1 MGKLAQ
7 DFTTW
12 KGNYRVISFYI
23 SDVSTVTGGT
33 AEWSMSSTTG
43 ATGSQLILKT
53 SVASTGITLSGKYV
67 NVTLEP
73 YDTSGLTAGTY
84 YHELRLVDVVGQ
96 PTTPAIG
103 TVTLLPVLIT
113 T

>member
-1 MGKLAQ
+1 MGKENQ

-12 KGNYRVISFYI
+12 KGNYRLINFYI

-33 AEWSMSSTTG
+33 AEWAMSLSN
-43 ATGSQLILKT
+43 TGSTIILKT

-67 NVTLEP
+67 TVTLEP
-73 YDTSGLTAGTY
+73 YDTSSLSPGLY

-103 TVTLLPVLIT
+103 TITLKPVIIT